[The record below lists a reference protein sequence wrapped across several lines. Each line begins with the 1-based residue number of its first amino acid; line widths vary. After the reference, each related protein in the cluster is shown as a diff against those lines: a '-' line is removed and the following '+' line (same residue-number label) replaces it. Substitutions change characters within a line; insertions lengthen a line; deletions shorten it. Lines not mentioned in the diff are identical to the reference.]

1 MRALLQEREFQSRS
15 QPASNSVG
23 VAGNNILYFGC
34 KNKNVDYIYQDE
46 ISDYSN
52 RKVITS
58 LHLAFSRDQANK
70 VYVQNLLNEPENSQ
84 KFMESIQAGGSYSF
98 IHTPAY
104 LLTHLLTCSLGYVY
118 VCGATSMGNDVHET
132 IVQIIMKHNKYSS
145 KQQALDVVKSL
156 QTNGR
161 YVQELWST

>member
-70 VYVQNLLNEPENSQ
+70 VYVQNLLNESENSQ
-84 KFMESIQAGGSYSF
+84 KFMENIQAGGSYSF
-98 IHTPAY
+98 IHTPTY
-104 LLTHLLTCSLGYVY
+104 LLTHSLIHSHTYLLTYLLTYSLTHSFTHLLTYLL
-118 VCGATSMGNDVHET
+118 THSLVH
-132 IVQIIMKHNKYSS
+132 
-145 KQQALDVVKSL
+145 
-156 QTNGR
+156 
-161 YVQELWST
+161 

>member
-23 VAGNNILYFGC
+23 IAGNNILYFGC

-98 IHTPAY
+98 IHTPTYLLTYLLTHSLIHSHTYLLIY
-104 LLTHLLTCSLGYVY
+104 LLTHLFIRLCIR
-118 VCGATSMGNDVHET
+118 MWRH
-132 IVQIIMKHNKYSS
+132 
-145 KQQALDVVKSL
+145 
-156 QTNGR
+156 
-161 YVQELWST
+161 